1 MRITEPVLVLAV
13 ESVSVTDSVGRSL
26 ASRCHEAK
34 VSHGE
39 DGEMEKMCPRKGKG
53 LGGVRSCFFALVD
66 CLVVEMLNRTSDV
79 SKTTNKSTLWDNEK
93 EEAFVRT

>member
-1 MRITEPVLVLAV
+1 MTEPVLVLAV
-13 ESVSVTDSVGRSL
+13 ESVSVTDSVGCSL

-53 LGGVRSCFFALVD
+53 LGGVRSCFFVWVD

-79 SKTTNKSTLWDNEK
+79 SKTTNKSTLWNNEK
-93 EEAFVRT
+93 EEALVRT